1 MNSRLASLSLCALVA
16 LCACA
21 SSDADGLQMAPVT
34 DTVEVSI
41 PGGGFVK
48 AGGRRIPRER
58 FVVELRLRVR
68 AMPPESVAGIRVA
81 LAIPDDADDSAAMD
95 ADWILDQLQIMGI
108 SQVDYR

>member
-1 MNSRLASLSLCALVA
+1 MKSRRRSMAVCALVA

-21 SSDADGLQMAPVT
+21 SSEADGLQLAPVT
-34 DTVEVSI
+34 DTIEVSI
-41 PGGGFVK
+41 PGGGFVR

-68 AMPPESVAGIRVA
+68 AMPPDSVAGIRVV
-81 LAIPDDADDSAAMD
+81 LAVPGDAEDSAAKD